1 MKKLMYLLI
10 IVINLLLNINLSAQE
25 SMLIAHFDSEG
36 NYDNIPTV
44 QNRAVEYS
52 YSIWR
57 RGRRGYD
64 RFCSF
69 CVSERIPRKDNARL

>member
-44 QNRAVEYS
+44 QNRAVE
-52 YSIWR
+52 
-57 RGRRGYD
+57 
-64 RFCSF
+64 
-69 CVSERIPRKDNARL
+69 